1 MSELDD
7 LTKLPSDFDGCV
19 RLFPLPSL
27 VLMPHAMQ
35 PLHFY
40 EPRYCELLADALK
53 TDELITMSTYK
64 QPGSQG
70 GSEGK
75 PPAKWNPT
83 ASQAGWESSLGSEAA
98 DAEALQS
105 GDDIPEI
112 HSTVCICKIV
122 SHVPLDGDRSN
133 VLLVG
138 IKRATIT
145 SEVDAGR
152 CYRMAT
158 VQPLHDMYPPAGAPG
173 RIQLREQL
181 LHTFGKVIPGT
192 DSVQQSLQE
201 LITSSMGLGPIT
213 DIISHTLPLPIA
225 AKLSL
230 LKQPDVDQRARD
242 LIAAIIQL
250 ATPAASPW
258 QLALAASQKSPEKLP
273 FPPSFSLN

>member
-7 LTKLPSDFDGCV
+7 LTKLPSDFDGRV

-35 PLHFY
+35 PLHIY

-53 TDELITMSTYK
+53 TDELITMATYK
-64 QPGSQG
+64 QQG
-70 GSEGK
+70 NQGK

-98 DAEALQS
+98 DAEAVDS
-105 GDDIPEI
+105 GSNTPEI
-112 HSTVCICKIV
+112 HPTVCICKIV

-145 SEVDAGR
+145 NEVDAGR

-158 VQPLHDMYPPAGAPG
+158 VQPMQDLYPPTGASG
-173 RIQLREQL
+173 RAQLREQL
-181 LHTFGKVIPGT
+181 LHTFGKVIPTT

-213 DIISHTLPLPIA
+213 DIISHTLPLPMS
-225 AKLSL
+225 AKLRL
-230 LKQPDVDQRARD
+230 LNQPDVDQRARD

-250 ATPAASPW
+250 STPAASPW
-258 QLALAASQKSPEKLP
+258 QIALAASQKSPEKLP
-273 FPPSFSLN
+273 FPPAFSLN